1 MDGQGRPLDVVGVV
15 GAGTMG
21 AGIAQLALEAGH
33 EVLLHDVDEAAIE
46 RGRERI
52 REGLARRAARLD
64 LDPDSIDDWVEGR
77 LEGLRDA
84 HSLDALAGEAGVVLE
99 AAVEDLD
106 LKRTIFRVLDAAA
119 SGDVLLATNTSA
131 LSVGAIAAATSSPA
145 RVIGLHFFNPAPVMP
160 LVEVVAPSGAA
171 PGAVDRGTTLV
182 ESWGRTAVR
191 TADSPGFIVNRVN
204 RPFTLEALA
213 MHEAGEASVEAVDT
227 AVRAAGYPMGPFE
240 LMDLVGLDVNLAAAR
255 GVWEGFGR
263 AERFRPSPVQ
273 EHLVEAGR
281 LGRKAG
287 VGFYRYDDGPPGP
300 VDPVPDGTATVDGA
314 APLEASAI
322 IERLRLAIVN
332 EAWHALGDGVATEG
346 DIDLALR
353 LGAGHPDGPFAITAS
368 IGGPRAV
375 LESLRRLAAFGS
387 RFEPAPAL
395 ISAAS

>member
-1 MDGQGRPLDVVGVV
+1 
-15 GAGTMG
+15 MG

-33 EVLLHDVDEAAIE
+33 EVLLHDVDEVAIE

-64 LDPDSIDDWVEGR
+64 LDPDSIDEWVEGR

-131 LSVGAIAAATSSPA
+131 LSVAAIAAATGTPA

-160 LVEVVAPSGAA
+160 LVEVVAPPGAA
-171 PGAVDRGTTLV
+171 PGAVARGTALV
-182 ESWGRTAVR
+182 ESWGRTAVK

-213 MHEAGEASVEAVDT
+213 ILEAGVASVEAVDT
-227 AVRAAGYPMGPFE
+227 AVRDAGYPMGPFE

-255 GVWEGFGR
+255 GVWEGLGR

-287 VGFYRYDDGPPGP
+287 VGFYRYDDGPPVP
-300 VDPVPDGTATVDGA
+300 VDPVPDRTATVDGA

-322 IERLRLAIVN
+322 VERLRLAIVN

-353 LGAGHPDGPFAITAS
+353 LGAGHPDGPFAITAWM
-368 IGGPRAV
+368 GGPRAV
-375 LESLRRLAAFGS
+375 LEALRGLAAFGP
-387 RFEPAPAL
+387 RFESAPAL
-395 ISAAS
+395 ISAAA